1 MGGMINKI
9 TQMVAPLIGP
19 QGPLSAIGKVLET
32 ATKLLD
38 SLKQVGQKTSPQQF
52 KQLDE
57 KLTQA
62 RGTGALALDSANAFL
77 ADPTKGTKEFTVKTA
92 IQP

>member
-1 MGGMINKI
+1 MINKL
-9 TQMVAPLIGP
+9 TQTMASFIGP
-19 QGPLSAIGKVLET
+19 QGPLAAIGKVLEAT
-32 ATKLLD
+32 TKLLD
-38 SLKQVGQKTSPQQF
+38 TLKGVGQKTSPQQF

-62 RGTGALALDSANAFL
+62 RGTGRLAVDAANAFL
-77 ADPTKGTKEFTVKTA
+77 ADPVKGTKELTPKTA

>member
-1 MGGMINKI
+1 MGGMINKL
-9 TQMVAPLIGP
+9 TQMVAPLVGP
-19 QGPLSAIGKVLET
+19 QGPLGAIGKVLES

-38 SLKQVGQKTSPQQF
+38 SLKSVGTKTSPQQF
-52 KQLDE
+52 KGLDE

-77 ADPTKGTKEFTVKTA
+77 QDPVKGTKEFQVKTA

>member
-19 QGPLSAIGKVLET
+19 QGALSAIGKVLET
-32 ATKLLD
+32 TTKLLD
-38 SLKQVGQKTSPQQF
+38 SLKSVGAKTSPKQF
-52 KQLDE
+52 KGLDE

-77 ADPTKGTKEFTVKTA
+77 KDPAKGAQEFHPKTA